1 MAKHI
6 QTIID
11 NFTYRKLW
19 YICGKL
25 NITMYELLKNYINDF
40 VKKNIDLIPKDIL
53 SKIENGYR
61 INGYKQHD
69 N

>member
-1 MAKHI
+1 MAHNI

-25 NITMYELLKNYINDF
+25 NITIYELIKNHINDF
-40 VKKNIDLIPKDIL
+40 VKKNINLIPKDVL
-53 SKIENGYR
+53 SKIENGYK

>member
-1 MAKHI
+1 MGKHI

-40 VKKNIDLIPKDIL
+40 VKKKYWFNSKRYSIKDRKWL
-53 SKIENGYR
+53 QNKWV
-61 INGYKQHD
+61 
-69 N
+69 